1 MRSGHKKK
9 IISVLIMTVL
19 MVLTLAS
26 CGTEDK
32 TPGSKVTPPEPPEQT
47 ASDEEAEEPVKTMY
61 VTSEEGL
68 MFRKGPGTDQ
78 EAIGCLN
85 FGEEIQVEKIEE
97 GWAYTTVGGQS
108 GWCYAKYLTENK
120 DEIESSTKENGSFKE
135 SILGIWQT
143 EDGDFSY
150 EILGDGTLI
159 VRSQYGEDTCKWSA
173 DGNGVV
179 FIYSDDSVMGYIYN
193 AEKDIL
199 VSTLDESSH
208 LVRVDSY

>member
-1 MRSGHKKK
+1 MNKYR
-9 IISVLIMTVL
+9 IVLITILLIVSL
-19 MVLTLAS
+19 SACVK
-26 CGTEDK
+26 E
-32 TPGSKVTPPEPPEQT
+32 
-47 ASDEEAEEPVKTMY
+47 EEPVVSEDSFGIITREENSNEKNEESIKTMY

-68 MFRKGPGTDQ
+68 MLRKGPGTDQ
-78 EAIGCLN
+78 EAISCLN
-85 FGEEIQVEKIEE
+85 FGEEIRVEKIEG
-97 GWAYTTVGGQS
+97 GWAYTTVDGQS

-173 DGNGVV
+173 DGNKVDFTFIDDSGM
-179 FIYSDDSVMGYIYN
+179 IYSYD

-199 VSTLDESSH
+199 VSKFDESSY
-208 LVRVDSY
+208 LVRADTY